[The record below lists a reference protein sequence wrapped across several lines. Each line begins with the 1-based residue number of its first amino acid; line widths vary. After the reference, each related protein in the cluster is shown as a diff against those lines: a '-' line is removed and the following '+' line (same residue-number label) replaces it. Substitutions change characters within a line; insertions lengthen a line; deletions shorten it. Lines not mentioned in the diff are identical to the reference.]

1 MEHGNKGAVWELEA
15 KEPTSGISVF
25 FPIKFIFGEE
35 NNVGF
40 LGRWQPMKRMERD
53 WRDQVSATKNFLP
66 INRAPN
72 GCIQV

>member
-15 KEPTSGISVF
+15 KNTISVISVF
-25 FPIKFIFGEE
+25 FSYQVYFWEE